1 MSLLATAIDVR
12 FVPEE
17 DRLALT
23 LRSDTDSIDM
33 QVTRRMT
40 RAVMLAMVELLMRSS
55 REVGAA
61 PGESR
66 TDVLLFEHMEAA
78 AGWQRIEGS
87 TQPGG
92 LADHA
97 ATATVETAGVRQSAA
112 VAALLTKTDVTVR
125 QGNMQLHFH
134 DRDGL
139 QAEIELPRDKAHQLL
154 SILRE
159 KSVQAQWD
167 IHELSWMDRRSHF
180 VIPEGV
186 RLS

>member
-1 MSLLATAIDVR
+1 MSLQATAIDVR

-17 DRLALT
+17 DRLVLT
-23 LRSDTDSIDM
+23 LRSDNDSVDM

-61 PGESR
+61 SGANR
-66 TDVLLFEHMEAA
+66 TDVLLFEHMAAA
-78 AGWQRIEGS
+78 AGWQRIEGPA
-87 TQPGG
+87 QPGG
-92 LADHA
+92 LSPGSQS
-97 ATATVETAGVRQSAA
+97 ATVDTVGVRQTAA
-112 VAALLTKTDVTVR
+112 ATALLTKTDVTVQ
-125 QGNMQLHFH
+125 QGNMQFHFH

-139 QAEIELPRDKAHQLL
+139 RAEIELPREKAHQFL

-159 KSVQAQWD
+159 KSVDAQWD
-167 IHELSWMDRRSHF
+167 ILELSWMDRRAQI